1 MQYPTTHKFIF
12 GVSMKRSV
20 AFVLLASLHALM
32 ASANEHHAHG
42 MSNTVWTSRYSGLPH
57 IASTK
62 NPEAQRF
69 FDQGLLLVYA
79 FNHAAA
85 IEAFEQALRLDDS
98 FALAHWGIALAHSAN
113 INSPL
118 TAERV
123 GQARAAI
130 ALAAGKSPNA
140 SRRDREYIQAMQLR
154 YPTSE
159 FDAREQA
166 ERNYAQAMKALAQ
179 RYPDDATAATLYAD
193 ALMNLIPWRYWT
205 STGQPAAETPEIIA
219 ALESALRIDP
229 DHLGAN
235 HYYIHALEASP
246 FPERA
251 LRSAMR
257 LEALGL
263 DTGHLAHMPSHIYL
277 RAGDFDAV
285 VRANALAV
293 QVDRDYLQT
302 VGERGNSYLGY
313 HAHNL
318 EFLVLGHTFRGE
330 FGKALGVA
338 DAFNATIDRI
348 VAARP
353 GAELKYVTRI
363 SVLLRFARWQD
374 VLALPEPPDSQRI
387 HLTFWR
393 FARASAESALGRS
406 KAAEREHRAFVETRA
421 RVNNDAHI
429 GQSPAREIFEIADR
443 VARGRIAVA
452 HGQSAE
458 AISLLREAVALQDAL
473 AYDEPPN
480 WYYPVRETLG
490 SVLLRQRR
498 TIEAEHVFRED
509 LRRNPGNARSLF
521 GLAESLKA
529 QQRTDE
535 AALVEA
541 RFRRA
546 WAHADQ
552 RLSIESL

>member
-1 MQYPTTHKFIF
+1 
-12 GVSMKRSV
+12 MKRL
-20 AFVLLASLHALM
+20 ALLALLPALYSIT
-32 ASANEHHAHG
+32 ASANEHLAHRT
-42 MSNTVWTSRYSGLPH
+42 SSTVWTSRYSGLPH
-57 IASTK
+57 VSSTK

-85 IEAFEQALRLDDS
+85 VEAFEQALRLDES

-118 TAERV
+118 TAERL
-123 GQARAAI
+123 GLARSAI
-130 ALAAGKSPNA
+130 ALAGEKSPRA
-140 SRRDREYIQAMQLR
+140 SRRDREYIEAMQLR
-154 YPTSE
+154 YASAE
-159 FDAREQA
+159 FQAREQA
-166 ERNYAQAMKALAQ
+166 ERNYAQAMKELSQ
-179 RYPDDATAATLYAD
+179 RYPDDATAATLHAD
-193 ALMNLIPWRYWT
+193 ALMNLIPWKYWT
-205 STGQPAAETPEIIA
+205 ASGEPAAETPEILA
-219 ALESALRIDP
+219 ALERALKIDP

-235 HYYIHALEASP
+235 HYSIHALEASP

-251 LRSAMR
+251 MQSALR

-277 RAGDFDAV
+277 RTGDFDAV
-285 VRANALAV
+285 VRANSDAV
-293 QVDRDYLQT
+293 KADRDFLQA
-302 VGERGNSYLGY
+302 VGERGRSYLGY

-318 EFLVLGHTFRGE
+318 EFLALGHTYRGE
-330 FGKALGVA
+330 FAKALEVS
-338 DAFNATIDRI
+338 DAFNAAIDRI
-348 VAARP
+348 VATRP
-353 GAELKYVTRI
+353 GAEMKYVARI

-374 VLALPEPPDSQRI
+374 VLTLPEPPESQRI

-393 FARASAESALGRS
+393 YARATAESGLGRA
-406 KAAEREHRAFVETRA
+406 KAAQREYRAFVRA
-421 RVNNDAHI
+421 RAQVKSDAYI
-429 GQSPAREIFEIADR
+429 GQSPAQEILDIADR
-443 VARGRIAVA
+443 VARARIAMA
-452 HGQSAE
+452 QGKSTE
-458 AISLLREAVALQDAL
+458 AVSLLREAVAVQDAL

-490 SVLLRQRR
+490 SVLLRDGRAV
-498 TIEAEHVFRED
+498 EAEQVFRED
-509 LRRNPGNARSLF
+509 MRRNPGNPRSLF

-552 RLSIESL
+552 QLSPQSF